1 MFIYALITVA
11 LLSSAELEVEVSYH
25 ETLPQC
31 QALGAIEVLT
41 NPDLKFVGCKLTL
54 EV

>member
-11 LLSSAELEVEVSYH
+11 LLSSGELGAEVSYH
-25 ETLPQC
+25 KTLAQC
-31 QALGAIEVLT
+31 QAQGAIEVLT
-41 NPDLKFVGCKLTL
+41 NPDLKFVGCKLSF